1 MGKAQSAQVPRLARA
16 PPQGAPGSSGWLG
29 APTGETS
36 PPGAQPL
43 PRLLELAA
51 DVTAFAH
58 ARPGEG
64 VHGLRRSV

>member
-1 MGKAQSAQVPRLARA
+1 MAKVPPWQCPRWAHA

-43 PRLLELAA
+43 PLVLELAA
-51 DVTAFAH
+51 SKA
-58 ARPGEG
+58 ARFPA
-64 VHGLRRSV
+64 LDRSGGPHLAQP